1 MMRVRKPS
9 KPSPA
14 RKQADFRPLQATA
27 PAEIAKSLALS
38 GNPRAMRV
46 WEMMFDPAYARMSL
60 PQLCSRAGISAGEVM
75 RLFCQQQIADGMMRA
90 ARHLP
95 DLMEGAALAARG
107 RSEPCWKCRGK
118 GEVND
123 SPCPDCRGTGEV
135 PMLGDIRA
143 LRLVLKIT
151 GILP

>member
-1 MMRVRKPS
+1 MMRKPS

-14 RKQADFRPLQATA
+14 RKQAAFRPLQATT
-27 PAEIAKSLALS
+27 PAEIARALALS
-38 GNPRAMRV
+38 GNPRAVRV

-75 RLFCQQQIADGMMRA
+75 RLFCQQQFAEGMMRT

-95 DLMEGAALAARG
+95 DLMEGTALAARA
-107 RSEPCWKCRGK
+107 RSEPCCKCRGTGK
-118 GEVND
+118 VND
-123 SPCPDCRGTGEV
+123 SLCADCRGTGKV
-135 PMLGDIRA
+135 GVLGDIRA
-143 LRLVLKIT
+143 LRLVLEIN